1 MNYTYLYKKEIANPD
16 DLPSLGKYDYFLTS
30 FAQSERV
37 LTPADKIDAKEIV
50 WFVDKAEAG
59 NLFLAGK
66 RQLQLDTN
74 YDWMTIKNF
83 IMGIHPVGKRIC
95 IDSTGFTIPYLIF
108 TIRTLYYAGVRKLDI
123 IYTEPKKYDK
133 EEKTSFSEDPLGV
146 SQIVGL
152 AGKHTSDTESD
163 ILIIATGYDYSRI
176 IEVASHKKP
185 LQKVLLFG
193 FPSMSAEMFQENII
207 SSYKAQ
213 EDLNTD
219 CFHSMEGNLYA
230 PANDP
235 FVTAQVIKE
244 FIESHKSRTTNF
256 YLAPVSSK
264 PQALGIALFYIN
276 ENCWNKNISIL
287 YPYCVKYHLNNTEGI
302 ARIWRYS
309 FEFE

>member
-1 MNYTYLYKKEIANPD
+1 MNYTYLYKNVISNPD
-16 DLPSLGKYDYFLTS
+16 DLPSLGKYDVFLTS
-30 FAQSERV
+30 FVQSERV
-37 LTPADKIDAKEIV
+37 LVPAEKIDTNETV
-50 WFVDKAEAG
+50 WFVDKAEAN
-59 NLFLAGK
+59 NLFLSRK
-66 RQLQLDTN
+66 KKLLVNTN

-83 IMGIHPVGKRIC
+83 IMDLHPANKSIC

-108 TIRTLYYAGVRKLDI
+108 TIRTLHYAGVRSLDI

-133 EEKTSFSEDPLGV
+133 QEKTSFSEDPLGV

-152 AGKHTSDTESD
+152 AGKHTSDTEND
-163 ILIIATGYDYSRI
+163 ILVIAAGYEYSRI

-213 EDLNTD
+213 EELDTD

-244 FIESHKSRTTNF
+244 FIESKKNKTTNF

-264 PQALGIALFYIN
+264 PQALGIALFYVN
-276 ENCWNKNISIL
+276 EKCWEKNISIL
-287 YPYCVKYHLNNTEGI
+287 YPFCDKYHLNKSEGI
-302 ARIWRYS
+302 SRIWKYS